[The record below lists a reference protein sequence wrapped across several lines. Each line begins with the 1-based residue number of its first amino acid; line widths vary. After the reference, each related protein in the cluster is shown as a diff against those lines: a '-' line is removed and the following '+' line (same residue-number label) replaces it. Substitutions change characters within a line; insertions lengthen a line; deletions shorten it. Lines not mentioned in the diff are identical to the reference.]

1 LHAIKAKASV
11 FDVKLKRIKITTK
24 VQPVPESPLIERK
37 SIKDLQSMY
46 NNQNVSSTD
55 LLINREV
62 EFLED

>member
-1 LHAIKAKASV
+1 M

-24 VQPVPESPLIERK
+24 VQQKAHSPVIEKK
-37 SIKDLQSMY
+37 SIKDLQTMY
-46 NNQNVSSTD
+46 NSQSLSTTE